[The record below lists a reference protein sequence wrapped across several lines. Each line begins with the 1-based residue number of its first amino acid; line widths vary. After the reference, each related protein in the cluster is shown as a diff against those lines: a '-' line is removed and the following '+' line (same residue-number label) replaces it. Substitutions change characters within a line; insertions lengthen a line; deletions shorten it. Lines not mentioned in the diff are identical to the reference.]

1 MAKRTKQNSNAKRLT
16 IASVT
21 MLLSIFTLLKTGS
34 VVTNLYN
41 GIYYLFGSISSLLLM
56 LIIFVCVH
64 YIIDSEYKFYKSR
77 TFYGILAVI
86 ISIFLF
92 VSIDYMHQVG
102 INKGFQY
109 YVERLDFS
117 YQWNGGVS
125 GYLLTKPFYAL
136 AGNLGVYIVS
146 LISLAIGAYIIFSN
160 FYEIDDDITKDVKEK
175 LKPKK
180 VTVEEQRARR
190 EEKRRRKEELLAQR
204 ELENAKPIDTSLEI
218 KKEDPKS
225 HMLNVEIKRE
235 KDLDYDLYDV
245 TEGNKQ
251 LRRRMSRKQAFKQEG
266 VSSEKHE
273 SLESFERELD
283 QVTEQIVDGENAKE
297 LSQAEIDIFAVE
309 PKKTLREQKIEKEQ
323 ENQKQSV
330 IKPED
335 EKLTAVAPKF
345 NIEKEEKK
353 SSNPITANVNVMKIE
368 KGESKTASSDSD
380 YIIPPM
386 ELLSDGMKDLDALKR
401 LEAVASENA
410 QILEVTLQSFNLK
423 AKISN
428 VSIGPNITKYEL
440 QPEIG
445 TKVNRFSSLSNDLA
459 MALAATSI
467 RIEAPIP
474 GKAAVGIEIPNK
486 EMLSVSLKEVLMSH
500 NNDMEK
506 KLQVALGK
514 DITGESIF
522 MEINKTP
529 HMLVA
534 GATGSGKSVSI
545 NSFII
550 SILLKATPDEVKMIM
565 IDPKK
570 VELAPYNGIPHLLTP
585 VVTEPKRA
593 AVILKKMVAEMENR
607 YELFSKTNTRNIEGF
622 NTKIKRNNPDNFKN
636 LPYIVIIIDEL
647 ADLMMVASNEVETSI
662 ARLAQMA
669 RAAGIHL
676 VIATQRP
683 STDVITG
690 LIKSN
695 IPTRLSFSVSSSI
708 DSRTILD
715 QSGAEKL
722 LGKGDMLYAANG
734 SNNLERIQGTF
745 VSDEEIIEIVEYI
758 NNQEYGKEEIEKER
772 QEFEQTIETATENS
786 ERDVLF
792 EEAVDVII
800 SSNSASTSLLQRRLK
815 IGFNRASQIME
826 QMEEAGIV
834 SANEGTKPRKILI
847 EACGDEDEQY

>member
-1 MAKRTKQNSNAKRLT
+1 MKNHNEKVSAQRMT
-16 IASVT
+16 IAIVI
-21 MLLSIFTLLKTGS
+21 MLLSLFTLLKTGKM
-34 VVTNLYN
+34 VTSIYK
-41 GIYYLFGSISSLLLM
+41 GIYYLFGSITFIIL
-56 LIIFVCVH
+56 LIII
-64 YIIDSEYKFYKSR
+64 YAAIQYMLDSQYKFYKSK
-77 TFYGILAVI
+77 TFWSLFAIMLGIF
-86 ISIFLF
+86 IFSTKTFGLNSNF
-92 VSIDYMHQVG
+92 EVYL
-102 INKGFQY
+102 N
-109 YVERLDFS
+109 RLTNAYSF
-117 YQWNGGVS
+117 NGGAV
-125 GYLLTKPFYAL
+125 GYILIKPLYMFV
-136 AGNLGVYIVS
+136 GNFGLDIIGLIAIAVGGYGVYS
-146 LISLAIGAYIIFSN
+146 Q
-160 FYEIDDDITKDVKEK
+160 FYEVETDLSTIAKNK
-175 LKPKK
+175 LTPTK
-180 VTVEEQRARR
+180 VTKEDRLRAKQER
-190 EEKRRRKEELLAQR
+190 EFLKQEKVARR
-204 ELENAKPIDTSLEI
+204 ELENAKPIEDVVV
-218 KKEDPKS
+218 KKDDPRS
-225 HMLNVEIKRE
+225 HMLN
-235 KDLDYDLYDV
+235 L
-245 TEGNKQ
+245 
-251 LRRRMSRKQAFKQEG
+251 
-266 VSSEKHE
+266 
-273 SLESFERELD
+273 
-283 QVTEQIVDGENAKE
+283 
-297 LSQAEIDIFAVE
+297 
-309 PKKTLREQKIEKEQ
+309 KIEKEKDFTIK
-323 ENQKQSV
+323 EVKPNKPKQLV
-330 IKPED
+330 VPEPEAVEEDNFVMHEVGKKPKTVKPKPAPKPKVVAEP
-335 EKLTAVAPKF
+335 VAP
-345 NIEKEEKK
+345 EVSE
-353 SSNPITANVNVMKIE
+353 PHANVNVMKIE
-368 KGESKTASSDSD
+368 QSVEKHVTKTGD
-380 YIIPPM
+380 YEVPPI
-386 ELLSDGMKDLDALKR
+386 ELLSDGMKDLAALKR
-401 LEAVASENA
+401 LEVAANENA
-410 QILEVTLQSFNLK
+410 KILEMTLDSFNLK
-423 AKISN
+423 AKIIN

-445 TKVNRFSSLSNDLA
+445 TKVSKFSSLSNDLA

-486 EMLSVSLKEVLMSH
+486 EILSVSLKEVLLSQ
-500 NNDMEK
+500 NNDMDK

-545 NSFII
+545 NSFIL
-550 SILLKATPDEVKMIM
+550 SILLKSTPEEVKMIM

-593 AVILKKMVAEMENR
+593 AVILKKMVLEMESR

-622 NTKIKRNNPDNFKN
+622 NTKLKKENPDHFKA

-734 SNNLERIQGTF
+734 SNNLNRIQGTF
-745 VSDEEIIEIVEYI
+745 VSDEEIIEVVEFI
-758 NNQEYGKEEIEKER
+758 TKQEYGKAELEAE
-772 QEFEQTIETATENS
+772 QAQFEATIEQANVDD
-786 ERDVLF
+786 ERDELF
-792 EEAVDVII
+792 EEAVEII
-800 SSNSASTSLLQRRLK
+800 LAANSASTSLLQRRLR
-815 IGFNRASQIME
+815 IGFNRASSIME

-834 SANEGTKPRKILI
+834 SANEGTKPRRILI
-847 EACGDEDEQY
+847 SSYGEYDE

>member
-1 MAKRTKQNSNAKRLT
+1 MKEHNQKISALRLT
-16 IASVT
+16 IAGVIL
-21 MLLSIFTLLKTGS
+21 LLSLFTLLKTGTI
-34 VVTNLYN
+34 VTELYY
-41 GIYYLFGSISSLLLM
+41 GIYYLFGSITLFLLVLIMYCCIQYIVNPNYAFYRSKTFWSLILM
-56 LIIFVCVH
+56 LSSFWIFAT
-64 YIIDSEYKFYKSR
+64 KSFNL
-77 TFYGILAVI
+77 TETLKM
-86 ISIFLF
+86 
-92 VSIDYMHQVG
+92 YMD
-102 INKGFQY
+102 
-109 YVERLDFS
+109 RLDNA
-117 YQWNGGVS
+117 YTLNGGLL
-125 GYLLTKPFYAL
+125 GYFLVKPIYLFI
-136 AGNLGVYIVS
+136 GNFGLIIVS
-146 LISLAIGAYIIFSN
+146 VILFAIGAFMLYTM
-160 FYEIDDDITKDVKEK
+160 FYEVELDFGTAKEK
-175 LKPKK
+175 LTPKPK
-180 VTVEEQRARR
+180 TIEEQRREREERKKQEALAQEEFEREQR
-190 EEKRRRKEELLAQR
+190 EAEVKKQELEEKRQKELEDSDPVAKMLNLRITKPKELEIREVKPDYQLFDEETEPNLEIIKEELPEED
-204 ELENAKPIDTSLEI
+204 ELEIHE
-218 KKEDPKS
+218 
-225 HMLNVEIKRE
+225 V
-235 KDLDYDLYDV
+235 DV
-245 TEGNKQ
+245 TAETNRPKP
-251 LRRRMSRKQAFKQEG
+251 KVKPQET
-266 VSSEKHE
+266 KE
-273 SLESFERELD
+273 SDSKN
-283 QVTEQIVDGENAKE
+283 NAH
-297 LSQAEIDIFAVE
+297 
-309 PKKTLREQKIEKEQ
+309 
-323 ENQKQSV
+323 
-330 IKPED
+330 
-335 EKLTAVAPKF
+335 
-345 NIEKEEKK
+345 
-353 SSNPITANVNVMKIE
+353 VNVMKIE
-368 KGESKTASSDSD
+368 KSVEKRARKSGK
-380 YIIPPM
+380 YNIPPIK
-386 ELLSDGMKDLDALKR
+386 LLSEGKKDLAALKR
-401 LEAVASENA
+401 LEAAATENA
-410 QILEVTLQSFNLK
+410 KILEMTLESFNLK
-423 AKISN
+423 AKIIN

-445 TKVNRFSSLSNDLA
+445 TKVNKFSSLSNDLA

-486 EMLSVSLKEVLMSH
+486 EILSVSLKEVLQSE
-500 NNDMEK
+500 NNDMDK

-545 NSFII
+545 NSFIL
-550 SILLKATPDEVKMIM
+550 SILLKSTPEEVKMIM

-593 AVILKKMVAEMENR
+593 AVILKKMVLEMESR

-622 NTKIKRNNPDNFKN
+622 NTKLQKTNPDHFKE

-734 SNNLERIQGTF
+734 SNNLNRIQGTF
-745 VSDEEIIEIVEYI
+745 VSDEEIIEVVEFI
-758 NNQEYGKEEIEKER
+758 TEQGYGKEELEK
-772 QEFEQTIETATENS
+772 QQAEFEATIEQTAEAS
-786 ERDVLF
+786 DQDELF
-792 EEAVDVII
+792 EEAVEII
-800 SSNSASTSLLQRRLK
+800 LAANSASTSLLQRRLR
-815 IGFNRASQIME
+815 IGFNRASSIME

-847 EACGDEDEQY
+847 SSYGENNE

>member
-1 MAKRTKQNSNAKRLT
+1 MSRHSNKHSNAKRMT
-16 IASVT
+16 IAAVFL
-21 MLLSIFTLLKTGS
+21 LLSLFTLLKTGQ
-34 VVTNLYN
+34 VVESFHDLIYKLFGTITNL
-41 GIYYLFGSISSLLLM
+41 LLILTIFESGRTLIDREHRFTRSKTFWGLVMIVFAILM
-56 LIIFVCVH
+56 V
-64 YIIDSEYKFYKSR
+64 
-77 TFYGILAVI
+77 TTMG
-86 ISIFLF
+86 
-92 VSIDYMHQVG
+92 YMIKVG
-102 INKGFQY
+102 LNNDFIY
-109 YVERLDFS
+109 YVERLNYAS
-117 YQWNGGVS
+117 QMNGGIV
-125 GYLLTKPFYAL
+125 GYIFVRPLYAL
-136 AGNLGVYIVS
+136 FGGAGVNLVAIIVGLIGVYFV
-146 LISLAIGAYIIFSN
+146 LENFFEFDDKII
-160 FYEIDDDITKDVKEK
+160 EEVKK
-175 LKPKK
+175 GLTPKK
-180 VTVEEQRARR
+180 VTSEELR
-190 EEKRRRKEELLAQR
+190 EKVREHKTRKEEKLAQR
-204 ELENAKPIDTSLEI
+204 ELANAKPVDTEI
-218 KKEDPKS
+218 KVVKEDES
-225 HMLNVEIKRE
+225 NHFLNVAIKRE
-235 KDLDYDLYDV
+235 
-245 TEGNKQ
+245 
-251 LRRRMSRKQAFKQEG
+251 QEQEIEVFENTNIYKAG
-266 VSSEKHE
+266 DFQTNDDEQESAIDIMPISHE
-273 SLESFERELD
+273 PITRPNEDEQQKAERELALK
-283 QVTEQIVDGENAKE
+283 QFEAE
-297 LSQAEIDIFAVE
+297 LNQ
-309 PKKTLREQKIEKEQ
+309 IEKPQANLDKQ
-323 ENQKQSV
+323 EPIRSQ
-330 IKPED
+330 
-335 EKLTAVAPKF
+335 TANDVFEVKT
-345 NIEKEEKK
+345 K
-353 SSNPITANVNVMKIE
+353 SSANVNVMKVE
-368 KGESKTASSDSD
+368 ATESKQATAVDSD
-380 YIIPPM
+380 YVIPPIEM
-386 ELLSDGMKDLDALKR
+386 LSDGMKDLAALKR
-401 LEAVASENA
+401 LEQIASENA
-410 QILEVTLQSFNLK
+410 SILEMTLDSFNLK

-445 TKVNRFSSLSNDLA
+445 TKVSRFSSLSNDLA

-486 EMLSVSLKEVLMSH
+486 EMLSVSLKEVLMSA
-500 NNDMEK
+500 NNDMSK

-545 NSFII
+545 NSFIL
-550 SILLKATPDEVKMIM
+550 SILLKASPEEVKMIM

-593 AVILKKMVAEMENR
+593 AVILKKMVAEMETR
-607 YELFSKTNTRNIEGF
+607 YELFSRTNTRNIEGF
-622 NTKIKRNNPDNFKN
+622 NDKIEKDNPNNFKT
-636 LPYIVIIIDEL
+636 LPYVVIIIDEL

-734 SNNLERIQGTF
+734 KNNLERIQGTY
-745 VSDEEIIEIVEYI
+745 VSDDEIMEIVEFI
-758 NNQEYGKEEIEKER
+758 KNQQYGLANIQAEQEKFEAEIEVSEL
-772 QEFEQTIETATENS
+772 S
-786 ERDVLF
+786 GERDDLF
-792 EEAVDVII
+792 DEAVEVILAA
-800 SSNSASTSLLQRRLK
+800 NSASTSLLQRRLK
-815 IGFNRASQIME
+815 VGFNRASQIME

-847 EACGDEDEQY
+847 SAYGENEDEQY